1 MAKKKTAEKTVE
13 KKEAAPLNLQPLG
26 DRVVIERESA
36 EEVTAGGLVLPD
48 TAKDKPSRGTIIA
61 TGEGRLMKNGNRVPL
76 QVQVGDRV
84 IFSAYAVDEFKL
96 GDRQLLLAR
105 EEDILA
111 VIS

>member
-13 KKEAAPLNLQPLG
+13 KKEAAPLNLQPLS

-36 EEVTAGGLVLPD
+36 EEVTSGGLVLPD
-48 TAKDKPSRGTIIA
+48 TAKDKPSRDTIIA
-61 TGEGRLMKNGNRVPL
+61 TGDGRLMKNGNRVPL
-76 QVQVGDRV
+76 QVKVGDRV